1 MALIPGSANCYV
13 ESNSNFPVSDFL
25 FARSQMAM
33 SLAFSSVFAAIGIS
47 LPVLMVI
54 SEAFYL
60 RTGRPVFLEL
70 AKRWSR
76 GAAILFAVGAVSGT
90 VLSFELGL
98 LWPGFME
105 KSGAIIG
112 MPFSLEGFAFFTEA
126 IFLGLY
132 LMGWKRLPPLVHWF
146 CGVLVVLAGVTSG
159 LFVVTANAWLN
170 TPAGFKIVDGKITG
184 IDPIAAMLNPAAAH
198 EVLHMTLAAFIATG
212 FAVAAIH
219 AFFLLRDRRNAFH
232 RNALGMAL
240 ALACTSAPLQLISGD
255 FSARSV
261 AKLQPA
267 KLAAMEAVYQTQTGS
282 PWQLGG
288 IPDAVTP
295 ATRYALTIPHGLR
308 LLANRNP
315 NSKIIG
321 LDHFAPNDWPNVRL
335 VHWSFDLMILCGL
348 ALIALSMAVVW
359 LAWKHCGVPDGKWI
373 LRTIVAAGPLGFVAI
388 EAGWIVTELGRQ
400 PWIIYGVMRTE
411 AAVTPMPKIS
421 ITFVVF
427 TLIYVFISVALFFL
441 LRHQFMTTNQLGV
454 AG

>member
-1 MALIPGSANCYV
+1 MG
-13 ESNSNFPVSDFL
+13 
-25 FARSQMAM
+25 M
-33 SLAFSSVFAAIGIS
+33 SLAFHIVFAAIGIS

-54 SEAFYL
+54 SEALYL

-146 CGVLVVLAGVTSG
+146 CGVLVILGGVTSG
-159 LFVVTANAWLN
+159 IFVVTANAWMN
-170 TPAGFKIVDGKITG
+170 TPAGFKIVDGKITD

-267 KLAAMEAVYQTQTGS
+267 KLAAMEALYQTQTGA
-282 PWQLGG
+282 PWRLGG
-288 IPDAVTP
+288 IPDDESRT
-295 ATRYALTIPHGLR
+295 TRFALTIPRGLSLLVKSRSEQQDHRAGSISARR
-308 LLANRNP
+308 LAKRAPGALVVRSHDPLRTRIDRFVDCGWLARLETSRSSGWQMDP
-315 NSKIIG
+315 AHDRRGRAARVHRHRSRLDG
-321 LDHFAPNDWPNVRL
+321 DRTWPSALDHLWRDANTGSGYSDAKDCD
-335 VHWSFDLMILCGL
+335 SFRDLHAHLHLPFGG
-348 ALIALSMAVVW
+348 IA
-359 LAWKHCGVPDGKWI
+359 
-373 LRTIVAAGPLGFVAI
+373 F
-388 EAGWIVTELGRQ
+388 
-400 PWIIYGVMRTE
+400 
-411 AAVTPMPKIS
+411 
-421 ITFVVF
+421 
-427 TLIYVFISVALFFL
+427 SVAPSVYEN
-441 LRHQFMTTNQLGV
+441 RS
-454 AG
+454 AGFGTDQEKCLNSLSPVSCSWR

>member
-1 MALIPGSANCYV
+1 MG
-13 ESNSNFPVSDFL
+13 
-25 FARSQMAM
+25 M
-33 SLAFSSVFAAIGIS
+33 SLAFHIVFAAIGIS

-54 SEAFYL
+54 SEALYL

-132 LMGWKRLPPLVHWF
+132 LMGWKRLSPLVHWF
-146 CGVLVVLAGVTSG
+146 CGVLVILGGVTSG
-159 LFVVTANAWLN
+159 IFVVTANAWMN
-170 TPAGFKIVDGKITG
+170 TPAGFKIVDGKITD

-240 ALACTSAPLQLISGD
+240 ALACTSAPLQLMSGD

-267 KLAAMEAVYQTQTGS
+267 KLAAMEVLYETQTGA
-282 PWQLGG
+282 PLRLGG
-288 IPDAVTP
+288 IPDDESRTA
-295 ATRYALTIPHGLR
+295 RFALTIPRGLSF
-308 LLANRNP
+308 LANRDP
-315 NSKIIG
+315 NSKILG
-321 LDHFAPNDWPNVRL
+321 LGQFPRDDWPNVRL
-335 VHWSFDLMILCGL
+335 VHWSFDLMVLCGL
-348 ALIALSMAVVW
+348 ALIALSMTVGW
-359 LAWKHCGVPDGKWI
+359 LAWKHRGVPDGKWI
-373 LRTIVAAGPLGFVAI
+373 LRTIVAAGPLGFIAI
-388 EAGWIVTELGRQ
+388 EAGWMVTELGRQ

-411 AAVTPMPKIS
+411 EAVTPMQKIA
-421 ITFVVF
+421 IPFVIF
-427 TLIYVFISVALFFL
+427 TLIYIFLSVALLFL
-441 LRHQFMTTNQLGV
+441 LRRQFIKTEAPASELIRKNV
-454 AG
+454 

>member
-1 MALIPGSANCYV
+1 
-13 ESNSNFPVSDFL
+13 VSDFL
-25 FARSQMAM
+25 FARAQMGM
-33 SLAFSSVFAAIGIS
+33 SLAFHIVFAAIGIS

-54 SEAFYL
+54 SEALYL

-132 LMGWKRLPPLVHWF
+132 LMGWKRLSPLVHWF
-146 CGVLVVLAGVTSG
+146 CGVLVILGGVTSG
-159 LFVVTANAWLN
+159 IFVVTANAWMN
-170 TPAGFKIVDGKITG
+170 TPAGFKIVDGKITD

-267 KLAAMEAVYQTQTGS
+267 KLAAMEVLYQTQTGA
-282 PWQLGG
+282 PLRLGG
-288 IPDAVTP
+288 IPDDESRTA
-295 ATRYALTIPHGLR
+295 RFALTIPRGLSF
-308 LLANRNP
+308 LANRDP
-315 NSKIIG
+315 NSKILG
-321 LDHFAPNDWPNVRL
+321 LDQFPRDDWPNVRL
-335 VHWSFDLMILCGL
+335 VHWSFDLMVLCGL
-348 ALIALSMAVVW
+348 ALIALSMAVGW
-359 LAWKHCGVPDGKWI
+359 LAWKHRGVPDGKWI
-373 LRTIVAAGPLGFVAI
+373 LRTIVAAGPLGFIAI
-388 EAGWIVTELGRQ
+388 EAGWMVTELGRQ

-411 AAVTPMPKIS
+411 EAVTPMQKIA
-421 ITFVVF
+421 IPFVIF
-427 TLIYVFISVALFFL
+427 TLIYIFLSVALLFL
-441 LRHQFMTTNQLGV
+441 LRRQFIKTEAPASELIRKNV
-454 AG
+454 